1 MIKVKARVR
10 GGVVFSGDLFVLLSR
25 SVEMYAWQCEVL
37 HSWFLVFA
45 LLG

>member
-1 MIKVKARVR
+1 MTRVNTRVK
-10 GGVVFSGDLFVLLSR
+10 GGVMFSGDLRVLLSR

>member
-10 GGVVFSGDLFVLLSR
+10 GGVVFSGDLCVLLSR